1 MTARRD
7 AKPFPGVLINPLL
20 FEPFPRIRIVSGNKV
35 AFFGINTLWMA
46 ERTDL
51 AGLKEIER
59 LDFLHVDR
67 LQQILILGAL
77 IFLIMSIATV
87 VATIAPR
94 LAGHVKGLVY
104 FGAIAARTN
113 ATEYISDVLRANQP
127 ELDSAI
133 AHHIF
138 EMAGIC
144 DRKQK
149 FIRWAMWLGLI
160 GFVAGMVWL
169 AVVRITATPS
179 ISPTPDHWDH

>member
-1 MTARRD
+1 
-7 AKPFPGVLINPLL
+7 
-20 FEPFPRIRIVSGNKV
+20 
-35 AFFGINTLWMA
+35 MA